1 MHDDRHM
8 TAGMR
13 SVAQRQHLASGQD
26 SDVFIRS
33 DGLLVKRTRTG
44 RDLRRE
50 AEMMSYLSG
59 HGIPV
64 PRVYEVEEDELVMQ
78 YVPGPRMSEE
88 IGRKPW
94 LAGRLGRDLAELH
107 HRLDVIAA
115 PDFLSG
121 EGNLLHLDLHPGNV
135 VLGPDGPVAIDWACA
150 ARGDRRVD
158 LALSWLAMAVGKLRP
173 IRRAAR
179 SRLVKSFLAGVD
191 DAVRQAMPAAAEI
204 RLARHDRD
212 PDEVRAVEELVE
224 RCRRG

>member
-1 MHDDRHM
+1 M

-59 HGIPV
+59 FGIPV
-64 PRVYEVEEDELVMQ
+64 PRVHDCTADELVMQ

-94 LAGRLGRDLAELH
+94 LAGSLGAELADLH
-107 HRLDVIAA
+107 HRLDVIPA

-121 EGNLLHLDLHPGNV
+121 EGDLLHLDLHPGNV
-135 VLGPDGPVAIDWACA
+135 VLGPEGPVVLDWASA
-150 ARGDRRVD
+150 TKGDRRLDV
-158 LALSWLAMAVGKLRP
+158 ALSWVSLAVAHLAPVMKLTRWRFLRSFMANVDPEAKDAIP
-173 IRRAAR
+173 EAAR
-179 SRLVKSFLAGVD
+179 
-191 DAVRQAMPAAAEI
+191 I

-212 PDEVRAVEELVE
+212 PRERAALQKLMDRE
-224 RCRRG
+224 RH

>member
-1 MHDDRHM
+1 
-8 TAGMR
+8 MR

-59 HGIPV
+59 FGIPV
-64 PRVYEVEEDELVMQ
+64 PRVHEATEAELVMQ

-94 LAGRLGRDLAELH
+94 LAGGLGEDLADLH
-107 HRLDVIAA
+107 HRLDVIPA

-121 EGNLLHLDLHPGNV
+121 EGDLLHLDLHPGNV
-135 VLGPDGPVAIDWACA
+135 VLGPEGPVVLDWACA
-150 ARGDRRVD
+150 TKGDRRLDV
-158 LALSWLAMAVGKLRP
+158 ALSWVSLAVAHLAPVKKLTRWRFLRSFMANVDPRAKDAIP
-173 IRRAAR
+173 EAAR
-179 SRLVKSFLAGVD
+179 
-191 DAVRQAMPAAAEI
+191 I

-212 PDEVRAVEELVE
+212 PRERAALEKLMD
-224 RCRRG
+224 RRPH

>member
-1 MHDDRHM
+1 M

-50 AEMMSYLSG
+50 AEMMVYLSG
-59 HGIPV
+59 CGIPV
-64 PRVYEVEEDELVMQ
+64 PRVHEATRDELVMQ

-94 LAGRLGRDLAELH
+94 FAGGLGKELADLH
-107 HRLDVIAA
+107 RRLDVIPA

-121 EGNLLHLDLHPGNV
+121 EGDLLHLDLHPGNV
-135 VLGPDGPVAIDWACA
+135 VLGPEGPVVLDWASA
-150 ARGDRRVD
+150 TKGDRRLDV
-158 LALSWLAMAVGKLRP
+158 ALSWVSLAVASLAPVKKLTRWRFLRSFMANADPLAVEAIP
-173 IRRAAR
+173 EAAR
-179 SRLVKSFLAGVD
+179 
-191 DAVRQAMPAAAEI
+191 I
-204 RLARHDRD
+204 RLGRHDRD
-212 PDEVRAVEELVE
+212 PRERAALQ
-224 RCRRG
+224 RLMDRKRH

>member
-1 MHDDRHM
+1 M

-50 AEMMSYLSG
+50 AEMMTYLSG
-59 HGIPV
+59 CGIAV
-64 PRVYEVEEDELVMQ
+64 PRVHDVTADELVMQ

-94 LAGRLGRDLAELH
+94 LAAQLGRELADLH
-107 HRLDVIAA
+107 HRLDSVPA
-115 PDFLSG
+115 PGFLAG
-121 EGNLLHLDLHPGNV
+121 DGDLLHLDLHPGNV
-135 VLGPDGPVAIDWACA
+135 VLGPEGPVVLDWASA
-150 ARGDRRVD
+150 TKGDRRLDV
-158 LALSWLAMAVGKLRP
+158 ALSWVSLAVARLRP
-173 IRRAAR
+173 VRKLTRWRFLRSFMANVDPKAREAIPEAAR
-179 SRLVKSFLAGVD
+179 
-191 DAVRQAMPAAAEI
+191 I

-212 PDEVRAVEELVE
+212 PVE
-224 RCRRG
+224 RAALQRLMDRERR